1 MVTHPEQSAPIVTGN
16 RGRYRDS
23 EEDRHMQI
31 SKGLGI
37 ARLSLLAVLVAAGC
51 ATRTEPAEDR
61 VQIMEQ
67 RGIPYA
73 CARDDEAGRRAM
85 EDVAARFNVRLSMID
100 AGNARPLSG
109 ATVVVTSADGKA
121 VLRIVA
127 GGPLLYMRLKQ
138 GAYRLTVGY
147 QGRDQMRDIVVADH
161 PLDMTFRFRVNTLE
175 DDWLLCTST
184 NCPCR

>member
-1 MVTHPEQSAPIVTGN
+1 M
-16 RGRYRDS
+16 R
-23 EEDRHMQI
+23 I

-37 ARLSLLAVLVAAGC
+37 AISALLAALVAAGC
-51 ATRTEPAEDR
+51 ATHAEPAEDR

-85 EDVAARFNVRLSMID
+85 EDVAAHFNVRLSMID
-100 AGNARPLSG
+100 AGSTRPLSG

-127 GGPLLYMRLKQ
+127 GGPRLYMRLKP

-147 QGRDQMRDIVVADH
+147 QGRDQMRDIVVAEQ
-161 PLDMTFRFRVNTLE
+161 PLDMTFRFQVNTLE

-184 NCPCR
+184 SCPCH